1 MFKIMAMICFMGVGN
16 LQQNLCF
23 NASIPHEFKTMPE
36 CMQYVKMTI
45 TRLDADFKKRRVTMA
60 MFCKPALS
68 IEKEKIKIPKNKKK
82 WSASY
87 AF

>member
-1 MFKIMAMICFMGVGN
+1 MFKIMAMICFLGVGN

-23 NASIPHEFKTMPE
+23 NANIPHEFKTMPE

-45 TRLDADFKKRRVTMA
+45 NRLDADFK
-60 MFCKPALS
+60 
-68 IEKEKIKIPKNKKK
+68 IPKNKEK
-82 WSASY
+82 WSAKY

>member
-1 MFKIMAMICFMGVGN
+1 
-16 LQQNLCF
+16 
-23 NASIPHEFKTMPE
+23 
-36 CMQYVKMTI
+36 MQYVKMTI
-45 TRLDADFKKRRVTMA
+45 TRLDADFKKRKVTMA

-68 IEKEKIKIPKNKKK
+68 IEKQKITTPKNKKK